1 MGPHWAP
8 RRGSER
14 DLERR
19 TRQIKEIMRLGATMR
34 AEMGLENI
42 LRQVVEAVS
51 STLGFGV
58 AVLNLVHDRNE
69 HVEVVASVGLTDAE
83 HQRLLKTPPPL
94 SRLLAVMR
102 PEFCISHSYFISHH
116 YKHLLEG
123 VEGVT
128 VFSPVLPVSQ
138 RAPDTWHPEDVL
150 LVPLVSPRE
159 ERLLGILSLDQ
170 PDDSKVPALETIE
183 IVELFAGQAAIAIET
198 SRLFQEREQERQAL
212 EAQLFELLY
221 HLEQVRQGNLDV
233 RVQLSGNT
241 LRPMADSLNSV
252 LQTLSGLLANV
263 RTAGEVVSG
272 SASEVRASAT
282 QLSANAQ
289 YQAQQIYDVSS
300 AVETMAMSVR
310 TIAGIA
316 HDARAVVQEAIEIS
330 QVGREAAERAAEG
343 MSAVREMAIQSV
355 KKMKRLGE
363 SSQEI
368 GEIVQLVSD
377 FASQTNLLALNA
389 SIEAARAGEEG
400 RGFAVVAKEIR
411 NLANSSAEAAK
422 QIHARIKGIQNETN
436 GVVVTIEHST
446 QQVVLQSELAT
457 QAGSALQAVD
467 GATQRIARSIA
478 EMNESATQ
486 QADSAAMV
494 AHSMSGIAQITSETG
509 ERMEHMRGS
518 MDRLVELA
526 ESLLSSIGAF
536 RLGDGTR
543 GAGLPLLPAAFSPVE
558 QETLPMPAVGTFGL
572 PDQSNGFALPQMQGG
587 QPGNQTSY
595 VNPVVVK
602 GRATSALPRS
612 NAPVHPLPPDLR
624 TPSRPTSASNASNV
638 TSGPLPPSHMNRV
651 QITPSTSGPLPPMRI
666 GNLSTQGMGIPA
678 SASMPLAPRTSG
690 PPSPSG
696 MGAPSPNSMPRTSGP
711 LPSGNT
717 SGAGASGMNGESYQD
732 RSWTSAFNLPDLA
745 NSPSN
750 PNAQS
755 GANGRRTDATR
766 SPAETRVLP
775 SSDAWNQER
784 E

>member
-1 MGPHWAP
+1 MKRAANSRVNIDVIGLARGWHEMGPHWAQ

-19 TRQIKEIMRLGATMR
+19 TRQIKEIMRLGAAMR

-58 AVLNLVHDRNE
+58 AALNLVQNANE
-69 HVEVVASVGLTDAE
+69 YVEVVASVGLTDAE
-83 HQRLLKTPPPL
+83 HQRLIKTPPPL

-116 YKHLLEG
+116 YKHLLDG

-128 VFSPVLPVSQ
+128 VYSPVPPGSQ
-138 RAPDTWHPEDVL
+138 RAPDAWHPEDVL
-150 LVPLVSPRE
+150 FVPLVGQRE
-159 ERLLGILSLDQ
+159 DRLLGILSLDQ
-170 PDDSKVPALETIE
+170 PDDGKVPAIETIE

-233 RVQLSGNT
+233 RVQLSGTT

-252 LQTLSGLLANV
+252 LQTLSGLLTDV

-272 SASEVRASAT
+272 NASEVRDSAT
-282 QLSANAQ
+282 QLSVNAQ

-310 TIAGIA
+310 TIAGVA
-316 HDARAVVQEAIEIS
+316 HDVSAVAQEAIEIS

-343 MSAVREMAIQSV
+343 MSAVREMAMQSV

-422 QIHARIKGIQNETN
+422 QIHARIRGIQNETN

-446 QQVVLQSELAT
+446 QQIVLQSELAT
-457 QAGSALQAVD
+457 QAGAALQAVD
-467 GATQRIARSIA
+467 VVTQRIARSIA
-478 EMNESATQ
+478 EMNETATQ
-486 QADSAAMV
+486 QADAAAMV
-494 AHSMSGIAQITSETG
+494 SHSMSGIAQITAQTG
-509 ERMEHMRGS
+509 ESMEHMRES
-518 MDRLVELA
+518 MDRMVELA
-526 ESLLSSIGAF
+526 ASLLRSLGAF
-536 RLGDGTR
+536 RLGDRTR
-543 GAGLPLLPAAFSPVE
+543 GNGPALLPPAYSTTEQATIPMPAIGALGRPGQSGGFSLPLLPG
-558 QETLPMPAVGTFGL
+558 M
-572 PDQSNGFALPQMQGG
+572 
-587 QPGNQTSY
+587 QPGNQGAYQTE
-595 VNPVVVK
+595 PVSK

-612 NAPVHPLPPDLR
+612 NAPLHPLPPDPR
-624 TPSRPTSASNASNV
+624 APGGSPSTSTG
-638 TSGPLPPSHMNRV
+638 TSGPLPTGPTSRPPA
-651 QITPSTSGPLPPMRI
+651 TSFSSGPLPAMRI
-666 GNLSTQGMGIPA
+666 TSSLAPGMGMPA
-678 SASMPLAPRTSG
+678 SPSVPLAS
-690 PPSPSG
+690 
-696 MGAPSPNSMPRTSGP
+696 RTSGP
-711 LPSGNT
+711 LPTGNT
-717 SGAGASGMNGESYQD
+717 LAGNGMSGTGAEAAYQE
-732 RSWTSAFNLPDLA
+732 RSWTSAFNLPDLG
-745 NSPSN
+745 N
-750 PNAQS
+750 PHGQD
-755 GANGRRTDATR
+755 GTNGGRQDVTR

-775 SSDAWNQER
+775 PFDGWKQE
-784 E
+784 

>member
-1 MGPHWAP
+1 
-8 RRGSER
+8 
-14 DLERR
+14 
-19 TRQIKEIMRLGATMR
+19 MRLGATMR

-58 AVLNLVHDRNE
+58 AVLNLVQDKNE
-69 HVEVVASVGLTDAE
+69 FVEVVASVGLTDAE

-128 VFSPVLPVSQ
+128 VFSPVVPTSQ

-198 SRLFQEREQERQAL
+198 SRLFQERELERQAL

-252 LQTLSGLLANV
+252 LQTLSGLLADV

-300 AVETMAMSVR
+300 AVESMAMSVR

-316 HDARAVVQEAIEIS
+316 QDVKSVVQEAIEIS

-446 QQVVLQSELAT
+446 QQVVLQSEMAT
-457 QAGSALQAVD
+457 QAGAALQAVD
-467 GATQRIARSIA
+467 GATQRIHRSVA
-478 EMNESATQ
+478 EMNETATQ
-486 QADSAAMV
+486 QADAAAMV
-494 AHSMSGIAQITSETG
+494 SHSMSSIAQITAETG
-509 ERMEHMRGS
+509 DSMEHMRGS

-526 ESLLSSIGAF
+526 DSLLRSIGAF

-543 GAGLPLLPAAFSPVE
+543 GAGLPLLPAAFSTVE
-558 QETLPMPAVGTFGL
+558 QETMPMPALGAYGQ
-572 PDQSNGFALPQMQGG
+572 PDQSNGFTMPQMQGI
-587 QPGNQTSY
+587 QPSY

-602 GRATSALPRS
+602 GHATSALPRS

-624 TPSRPTSASNASNV
+624 TASRSTGMPNV
-638 TSGPLPPSHMNRV
+638 TSGPLSSNQMNRV
-651 QITPSTSGPLPPMRI
+651 QVTPSTSGPLPPMRI
-666 GNLSTQGMGIPA
+666 GGSQTQGMGMPAPA
-678 SASMPLAPRTSG
+678 SVPLAPRTSG
-690 PPSPSG
+690 PVPPSG
-696 MGAPSPNSMPRTSGP
+696 MGVPSPNSLPRTSGP
-711 LPSGNT
+711 LPSGNP
-717 SGAGASGMNGESYQD
+717 SGASGMNGESYRD
-732 RSWTSAFNLPDLA
+732 RSWTSAFNLPNLT
-745 NSPSN
+745 NSPGN

-755 GANGRRTDATR
+755 GANGRQTDATR

-775 SSDAWNQER
+775 SFDAWHQER

>member
-1 MGPHWAP
+1 M
-8 RRGSER
+8 
-14 DLERR
+14 ERR
-19 TRQIKEIMRLGATMR
+19 TRQIKEVMRLGATMR

-42 LRQVVEAVS
+42 LRQIVEAVS

-58 AVLNLVHDRNE
+58 AALNLVQDRSE

-83 HQRLLKTPPPL
+83 HQRLLKSPPPL
-94 SRLLAVMR
+94 SRLLGVMR

-116 YKHLLEG
+116 YKHLLDG

-128 VFSPVLPVSQ
+128 VYSPVPPSSQ
-138 RAPDTWHPEDVL
+138 RPPDAWHPEDVL

-159 ERLLGILSLDQ
+159 DRLLGILSLDQ
-170 PDDSKVPALETIE
+170 PDDGKVPAIDTIE

-212 EAQLFELLY
+212 EAQLFELLF

-252 LQTLSGLLANV
+252 LQTLSGLLADV

-272 SASEVRASAT
+272 SAAEVRDSAT

-300 AVETMAMSVR
+300 AVESMAMSVR
-310 TIAGIA
+310 TIAGGA
-316 HDARAVVQEAIEIS
+316 HDVSAVVQEAIEIS

-422 QIHARIKGIQNETN
+422 QIHARIRGIQNETN

-446 QQVVLQSELAT
+446 QQVVMQSELAT
-457 QAGSALQAVD
+457 QAGAALQAVD
-467 GATQRIARSIA
+467 VVTQRIAHSIA
-478 EMNESATQ
+478 EMNATATQ
-486 QADSAAMV
+486 QADAAAMV
-494 AHSMSGIAQITSETG
+494 SHSMFGIAQITSQTG
-509 ERMEHMRGS
+509 ESMERMRES
-518 MDRLVELA
+518 MDRLAELA
-526 ESLLSSIGAF
+526 ASLLRSIGAF
-536 RLGDGTR
+536 RLGDGSR
-543 GAGLPLLPAAFSPVE
+543 GAGMALLPAARSAE
-558 QETLPMPAVGTFGL
+558 DQETQPMPTLGSAGFPGQASSFSL
-572 PDQSNGFALPQMQGG
+572 PLTGG
-587 QPGNQTSY
+587 RQPGNQGSY
-595 VNPVVVK
+595 VNPTVAK

-612 NAPVHPLPPDLR
+612 NAPVHPLPLDLLSAAR
-624 TPSRPTSASNASNV
+624 QPSVPNV
-638 TSGPLPPSHMNRV
+638 TSGPLSL
-651 QITPSTSGPLPPMRI
+651 TATSGPLP
-666 GNLSTQGMGIPA
+666 
-678 SASMPLAPRTSG
+678 
-690 PPSPSG
+690 
-696 MGAPSPNSMPRTSGP
+696 PRTSGP
-711 LPSGNT
+711 LPSGPTSRPVATPSTSGPLPSLRIGNT
-717 SGAGASGMNGESYQD
+717 ASSSMGMPASPSIPLPPRTSGPLPPSGSGAGMPSPFSMPRTSNPLAPGSSDGGSGMRSESYQD
-732 RSWTSAFNLPDLA
+732 PAWTSAFNLPNLT
-745 NSPSN
+745 NPSSN
-750 PNAQS
+750 P
-755 GANGRRTDATR
+755 GGHGEANGGRPDTTR
-766 SPAETRVLP
+766 SAAEARVYPP
-775 SSDAWNQER
+775 SDSWKHDQE
-784 E
+784 

>member
-1 MGPHWAP
+1 MGPYWTQ

-19 TRQIKEIMRLGATMR
+19 TRQIKEIMRLGAPMR

-42 LRQVVEAVS
+42 LRQIVEAVS

-58 AVLNLVHDRNE
+58 AALNLVQDGNE
-69 HVEVVASVGLTDAE
+69 HVEVVASVGLTDTE
-83 HQRLLKTPPPL
+83 HQRLIKSPPPL

-123 VEGVT
+123 VDGVT
-128 VFSPVLPVSQ
+128 VYSPIPPTSQ
-138 RAPDTWHPEDVL
+138 RAPDAWHPEDVL

-159 ERLLGILSLDQ
+159 DRLLGILSLDQ
-170 PDDSKVPALETIE
+170 PDDSKVPAIETIE
-183 IVELFAGQAAIAIET
+183 IVEMFAGQAAIAIET
-198 SRLFQEREQERQAL
+198 SRLFQEREQERKAL

-233 RVQLSGNT
+233 RVQLSGTT
-241 LRPMADSLNSV
+241 LQPMADSLNSV
-252 LQTLSGLLANV
+252 LQTLSGLLTDV
-263 RTAGEVVSG
+263 RSAGEVVSG
-272 SASEVRASAT
+272 SASEVRASAA

-300 AVETMAMSVR
+300 AVEAMAMSVR
-310 TIAGIA
+310 TIAGVA
-316 HDARAVVQEAIEIS
+316 HDVSAVAQEAIEIS

-457 QAGSALQAVD
+457 QAGAALQAVD
-467 GATQRIARSIA
+467 VVTQRIARSIA
-478 EMNESATQ
+478 EMNETATQ
-486 QADSAAMV
+486 QADAAAMV
-494 AHSMSGIAQITSETG
+494 SHSMSGIAQITSQTG
-509 ERMEHMRGS
+509 ESMEQMRSS

-526 ESLLSSIGAF
+526 ASLLHSIGAF
-536 RLGDGTR
+536 RLGNGTR
-543 GAGLPLLPAAFSPVE
+543 GPGLPLLPAASSSVD
-558 QETLPMPAVGTFGL
+558 QETMPMPAIGAFGL
-572 PDQSNGFALPQMQGG
+572 PGQSTSFSLPLAGG
-587 QPGNQTSY
+587 MHPGSQASY
-595 VNPVVVK
+595 VNPAVAK

-624 TPSRPTSASNASNV
+624 TQSRPTSVPNV
-638 TSGPLPPSHMNRV
+638 TSGPLSSNRAFRPPV
-651 QITPSTSGPLPPMRI
+651 TPSTSGPVHSIRI
-666 GNLSTQGMGIPA
+666 GNAATQGMGTPA
-678 SASMPLAPRTSG
+678 TTSGPLPPRTSG
-690 PPSPSG
+690 PLPPGGMGTPSPI
-696 MGAPSPNSMPRTSGP
+696 SMPRTSGP
-711 LPSGNT
+711 LPPGNT
-717 SGAGASGMNGESYQD
+717 PGASGMSSDSHQG
-732 RSWTSAFNLPDLA
+732 RSWTSAFDLPNLGD
-745 NSPSN
+745 SPSN
-750 PNAQS
+750 PSGQS
-755 GANGRRTDATR
+755 EIHGGRTDATR
-766 SPAETRVLP
+766 SAAEARVHP
-775 SSDAWNQER
+775 PFDGWGQER